1 MTARALS
8 RRIGRL
14 PLWQLYLAAGAV
26 VCALYVFVPPFAGSG
41 PVMNLLGL
49 SAVIA
54 IVVGVRRHRPASPRP
69 WWWFAGGLTL
79 FWLGDLY
86 TYSYPRL
93 FGADVPFP
101 SFGDAVYLLVYP
113 VLMVGLVMLVRRR
126 NPESDRAGVIDSM
139 IMTLGLALPSWV
151 ALIEPYLHDPSLP
164 VLPKLVSV
172 AYPLG
177 DIVLL
182 AAAIRLAVDAGK
194 RQPAFYML
202 TSSIVALLVTDFFYG
217 VVTLHGNY
225 HGQVIL
231 DVGWISFYLLW
242 GAAALHPS
250 MRGLEQAAPDRAP
263 RLTPLRLALL
273 TCASLIAPALELTQ
287 ELRIGDPAM
296 LVTIAAS
303 GVLFAL
309 VVVRMAGLVRQQE
322 RSFARE
328 RILSAA
334 GADLVVAT
342 RREEI

>member
-194 RQPAFYML
+194 RQPAF
-202 TSSIVALLVTDFFYG
+202 
-217 VVTLHGNY
+217 
-225 HGQVIL
+225 
-231 DVGWISFYLLW
+231 
-242 GAAALHPS
+242 
-250 MRGLEQAAPDRAP
+250 
-263 RLTPLRLALL
+263 
-273 TCASLIAPALELTQ
+273 
-287 ELRIGDPAM
+287 
-296 LVTIAAS
+296 
-303 GVLFAL
+303 
-309 VVVRMAGLVRQQE
+309 
-322 RSFARE
+322 
-328 RILSAA
+328 
-334 GADLVVAT
+334 
-342 RREEI
+342 